1 MHASLVEASARR
13 GPPVRPPADAGPRR
27 LYHAEHPGT
36 PLSLEVG
43 ALSDEI
49 DEKIRAIVE
58 TQGRLR
64 VDAGSL
70 RDDEDL
76 YRLGM
81 TSHAN
86 VNVMLALEE
95 AFEVEFPEEMLRRAT
110 FQSLGAIR
118 ASVSLLL
125 RERATT

>member
-1 MHASLVEASARR
+1 
-13 GPPVRPPADAGPRR
+13 
-27 LYHAEHPGT
+27 
-36 PLSLEVG
+36 LSLEVA

-49 DEKIRAIVE
+49 DETVRSVVAGH
-58 TQGRLR
+58 GRLA
-64 VDAGSL
+64 VDVGSL

-95 AFEVEFPEEMLRRAT
+95 AFDIEFPEEMLRRAT
-110 FQSLGAIR
+110 FESLRAIR
-118 ASVSLLL
+118 ASVSILVD
-125 RERATT
+125 ERLPA